1 VTDVVA
7 KGSPLGGGGPV
18 TRRQAVLP
26 PASRRG
32 ARDACQPTMAGCRCS
47 LMTMHARISGR
58 AGPGGKRGGR
68 ARKDRPRPGRGRR
81 ARVAGTSRRGAHV
94 GARARARRMETA
106 AAARREGRVARD
118 GAGRGRSTTLG
129 VRSGP
134 RRADP
139 AATVACRCHR
149 RWPGAAGMP
158 AARNIPVRA
167 WSPVGTG
174 HHGALGLSY
183 SASDEVKYRR
193 LSLARVHACLSMLGA
208 QRIGGVNGIFAT
220 SRCMCHCV
228 RQDLISVQFYCTVTT
243 AYLVTELSIIGTN
256 LMVRSFPSSLLIMF
270 LPYQQFC

>member
-32 ARDACQPTMAGCRCS
+32 ARDGFGVS
-47 LMTMHARISGR
+47 LRPDHDARISQ
-58 AGPGGKRGGR
+58 
-68 ARKDRPRPGRGRR
+68 RPRRTRR
-81 ARVAGTSRRGAHV
+81 ETRWARAERQAPCRRHVASRRGTHV
-94 GARARARRMETA
+94 GARAL
-106 AAARREGRVARD
+106 GDGD

-183 SASDEVKYRR
+183 SGSDEVKYRR
-193 LSLARVHACLSMLGA
+193 
-208 QRIGGVNGIFAT
+208 
-220 SRCMCHCV
+220 
-228 RQDLISVQFYCTVTT
+228 
-243 AYLVTELSIIGTN
+243 
-256 LMVRSFPSSLLIMF
+256 
-270 LPYQQFC
+270 

>member
-1 VTDVVA
+1 MPADNGWVSLRPDDDARTDQR
-7 KGSPLGGGGPV
+7 PRR
-18 TRRQAVLP
+18 TRRETRWARAERQAP
-26 PASRRG
+26 P
-32 ARDACQPTMAGCRCS
+32 
-47 LMTMHARISGR
+47 
-58 AGPGGKRGGR
+58 GPGQ
-68 ARKDRPRPGRGRR
+68 ARPCRRHVSSRR
-81 ARVAGTSRRGAHV
+81 ARW
-94 GARARARRMETA
+94 RARAGA
-106 AAARREGRVARD
+106 AHGD
-118 GAGRGRSTTLG
+118 GGRGPAR
-129 VRSGP
+129 GP
-134 RRADP
+134 RRAGRCRARAEHDAGGSERASARGP
-139 AATVACRCHR
+139 RGDGCLPLPPPVAC
-149 RWPGAAGMP
+149 AAGMP

-174 HHGALGLSY
+174 HDGALGLSY

-193 LSLARVHACLSMLGA
+193 LSLARVHACLSMLGS

>member
-1 VTDVVA
+1 MGARGKTGPARAGAGAPVSPARLVA
-7 KGSPLGGGGPV
+7 ARTLARARG
-18 TRRQAVLP
+18 
-26 PASRRG
+26 RG
-32 ARDACQPTMAGCRCS
+32 AWRR
-47 LMTMHARISGR
+47 
-58 AGPGGKRGGR
+58 
-68 ARKDRPRPGRGRR
+68 RPRPGARAASRGT
-81 ARVAGTSRRGAHV
+81 VPGAG
-94 GARARARRMETA
+94 GARRW
-106 AAARREGRVARD
+106 G
-118 GAGRGRSTTLG
+118 
-129 VRSGP
+129 SGP
-134 RRADP
+134 GLGARTPGDGCLP
-139 AATVACRCHR
+139 LPPPVAC
-149 RWPGAAGMP
+149 AAGMP

-174 HHGALGLSY
+174 HDGALGLSY

-193 LSLARVHACLSMLGA
+193 LSLARVHACLSMLGS

>member
-1 VTDVVA
+1 MTDVVA

-32 ARDACQPTMAGCRCS
+32 ARDACQPTMAGCRCG
-47 LMTMHARISGR
+47 LMTMNARISGR

-129 VRSGP
+129 FGAGP

-139 AATVACRCHR
+139 RRRLLAAA
-149 RWPGAAGMP
+149 AAGGLRGRH
-158 AARNIPVRA
+158 ACCEEHSCARVVAR
-167 WSPVGTG
+167 WHGTRRG
-174 HHGALGLSY
+174 SWLVVLGL
-183 SASDEVKYRR
+183 
-193 LSLARVHACLSMLGA
+193 G
-208 QRIGGVNGIFAT
+208 
-220 SRCMCHCV
+220 
-228 RQDLISVQFYCTVTT
+228 
-243 AYLVTELSIIGTN
+243 
-256 LMVRSFPSSLLIMF
+256 
-270 LPYQQFC
+270 